1 MVAAALNTL
10 HYARRLKTAG
20 VPERQA
26 EEMAEALDE
35 VLVAHIAT
43 KADFAELRADF
54 AELRGET
61 RTEIASVR
69 TEIAELRTE
78 TRTEIA
84 LVRTEIANLRTE
96 LKGDIAELRVA
107 TATEFKNL
115 YRYLWIMGA
124 SIVALNV
131 TLTVTLTKVLS

>member
-1 MVAAALNTL
+1 MAAAALNTL

-69 TEIAELRTE
+69 TEIANLRAELKGD
-78 TRTEIA
+78 
-84 LVRTEIANLRTE
+84 IANLRTE
-96 LKGDIAELRVA
+96 LKGDIAELRAA